1 MIFHATAPMEYRCHP
16 YAIFW
21 KTRGWDCWVMS
32 RNRSKCLGREMT
44 LSEGIKACEEDELK
58 RSLEAVSIK

>member
-21 KTRGWDCWVMS
+21 KTRGWEAWIMQK
-32 RNRSKCLGREMT
+32 RRSACLGRELRIGEAMA
-44 LSEGIKACEEDELK
+44 ACERD
-58 RSLEAVSIK
+58 LEIQTTQG